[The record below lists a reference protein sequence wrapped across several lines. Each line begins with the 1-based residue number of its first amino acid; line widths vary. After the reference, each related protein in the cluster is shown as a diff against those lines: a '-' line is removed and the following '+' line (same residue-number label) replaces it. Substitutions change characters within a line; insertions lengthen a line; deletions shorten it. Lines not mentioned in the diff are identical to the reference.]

1 MPRRRLTQKPNEQ
14 ICFFFF
20 ALQSGNTWNLKSKF
34 QVSSISGMSWQK
46 TKFVRSIFLGE
57 SMAPICFRF
66 YLTFTRNCSTLLT
79 IFVFLVIFTASQLHL
94 VIMGHL
100 SQGILLLNALGIII
114 CVSSVIDIWCKK
126 KLAIFERIVFLTVKW
141 WK

>member
-1 MPRRRLTQKPNEQ
+1 MDLVFFSISNFFIKKFLMQINRWGFSCSNSALHECRARVANKIENCKTFTSFIYGLH
-14 ICFFFF
+14 ICF
-20 ALQSGNTWNLKSKF
+20 T
-34 QVSSISGMSWQK
+34 
-46 TKFVRSIFLGE
+46 
-57 SMAPICFRF
+57 
-66 YLTFTRNCSTLLT
+66 TRNCSTLLT
-79 IFVFLVIFTASQLHL
+79 LFVFLVIFTASQLHL

-100 SQGILLLNALGIII
+100 IQGILLLNALGIII